1 MNLLDIKEP
10 EENDSPEEQQKE
22 PAIGIDLGTTN
33 SLVATS
39 EEQKVKI
46 LTNSSDSNSLPSR
59 VYITDKNEIYTTDED
74 KDSAPYSSLEI
85 SSIKRLMGKSSDEAY
100 ELEAVPSHIKNRLI
114 KDDKTVRIKSG
125 DKSYTPVE
133 ISAKI
138 LRSLKQRANQYF
150 EVDEVTKS
158 VITVPAYFDEASR
171 NATKDAARVAGL
183 ETLRLISEPTAAAL
197 AYGLENDSEGMYLV
211 YDLGGGTFD
220 VSLLNMTMGVFQVV
234 ATGGDAMLGGDDIDR
249 EIAYKFSAQL
259 GLDYSNTAMQQELLQ
274 VAKSFKQELGTG
286 EVNEKTS
293 ELTDGS
299 KVSLTAR
306 QLEEILKPFI
316 DKTLNTVE
324 EVIQDSE
331 IDSSEIKGIILVGG
345 STRLASIKQALNN
358 KFGLTIYDDI
368 DPDTVVAAG
377 AAIQAENL
385 TAGSNNLLLDVTP
398 LSIGLELMGGI
409 VEKVVPRNTAIP
421 TKVSQEFTT
430 YADNQTAM
438 SFNVVQGDREFA
450 NKCRS
455 LCQFELKGIPPMKAG
470 VPRIKVE
477 FSIDADGLLF
487 ISAYETLTGNK
498 QEVAVNPSYGI
509 SEDEILGM
517 LKEAMENATTE
528 HEERLLAETKTEAR
542 GMIDSINNALSEESI
557 SAERERQIKQ
567 AMKDLEGTLESSDR
581 DNILNKMDELG
592 KVSEKF
598 FTEKMNRD
606 IQKALSGKEIKE
618 AEDLTK

>member
-1 MNLLDIKEP
+1 MNLLDIQEP
-10 EENDSPEEQQKE
+10 DAETPEDENPKVE

-39 EEQKVKI
+39 SERQVSI
-46 LTNSSDSNSLPSR
+46 ITNSQGNRVLPSKAYATSGKLYNADQ
-59 VYITDKNEIYTTDED
+59 VSEKLAVE
-74 KDSAPYSSLEI
+74 SLEI
-85 SSIKRLMGKSSDEAY
+85 SSIKRLMGKSSDEASNIDSV
-100 ELEAVPSHIKNRLI
+100 ASRIKNRLI
-114 KDDKTVRIKSG
+114 KDDKTVRINCG
-125 DKSYTPVE
+125 ERSYTPVE
-133 ISAKI
+133 ISASI
-138 LRSLKQRANQYF
+138 LKGLKERANKHF
-150 EVDEVTKS
+150 GEEVSKS

-197 AYGLENDSEGMYLV
+197 AYGLEKGSEGMYLV

-220 VSLLNMTMGVFQVV
+220 VSLLNMSMGVFQVV
-234 ATGGDAMLGGDDIDR
+234 ATGGDAMLGGDDIDK
-249 EIAYKFSAQL
+249 EIASLFAEQL
-259 GLDYSNTAMQQELLQ
+259 GLDYSNTTAQQELLNI
-274 VAKSFKQELGTG
+274 ARTAKQELGSEEIT
-286 EVNEKTS
+286 EKTYK
-293 ELTDGS
+293 LADGS
-299 KVSLTAR
+299 VVKLTSNE
-306 QLEEILKPFI
+306 LEEILSPVI
-316 DKTLNTVE
+316 DKTLDITEKVVSDGE
-324 EVIQDSE
+324 ADLSE
-331 IDSSEIKGIILVGG
+331 LGGIILVGG
-345 STRLASIKQALNN
+345 STRLAKIKQSLSK
-358 KFGLTIYDDI
+358 KFGIAIYDDI
-368 DPDTVVAAG
+368 DPDTVVAKG

-409 VEKVVPRNTAIP
+409 VEKVIPRNTAIP
-421 TKVSQEFTT
+421 TTVTQEFTT

-438 SFNVVQGDREFA
+438 KFNVVQGDREFA
-450 NKCRS
+450 DKCRS
-455 LCQFELKGIPPMKAG
+455 LCQFELRGIPPMKAG

-487 ISAYETLTGNK
+487 ISANESVTGNK

-542 GMIDSINNALSEESI
+542 GMIDSINNALGEEDISEQ
-557 SAERERQIKQ
+557 RQKQIK
-567 AMKDLEGTLESSDR
+567 ASIAELESSLESEDR
-581 DNILNKMDELG
+581 EDILNKMDELG